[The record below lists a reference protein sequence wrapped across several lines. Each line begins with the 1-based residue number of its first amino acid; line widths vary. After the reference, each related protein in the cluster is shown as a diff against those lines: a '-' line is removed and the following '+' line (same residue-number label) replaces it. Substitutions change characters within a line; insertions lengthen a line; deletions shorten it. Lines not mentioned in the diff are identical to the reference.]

1 MCATNNLKKAS
12 PFPTVPQ
19 YLDTIN
25 MFFVNQGFSLN
36 RNFLT
41 EQAQNPCLLPVN
53 GVDYLYFKALH
64 SRFGS
69 MHKKTGAMRTLNIL
83 HCSYD

>member
-12 PFPTVPQ
+12 PFPTGPQ

-53 GVDYLYFKALH
+53 GVD
-64 SRFGS
+64 
-69 MHKKTGAMRTLNIL
+69 
-83 HCSYD
+83 C